1 MVYHIIKIVRGDS
14 SVAERRVDDRNAELA
29 PSSIPKLAMRRCI
42 FGKDTFMIIF
52 HWGQAVCP
60 L

>member
-52 HWGQAVCP
+52 H
-60 L
+60 